1 MREEEKLNT
10 MKSFKEEGFKIG
22 RDGKVITL
30 DFDEMFDFIY
40 LQKANEGRR
49 SLLEYKATASLDG
62 WKRRK
67 GMNRINLYFDKSLSH
82 IAENSYG
89 QEVYLNQIK
98 DKLKLDEENEI
109 YFPIQIKGVS
119 ISFIQGL
126 IKDLVNTYGKE
137 KVLQLITLKSDNEML
152 QERLNRN
159 IKF

>member
-1 MREEEKLNT
+1 
-10 MKSFKEEGFKIG
+10 
-22 RDGKVITL
+22 
-30 DFDEMFDFIY
+30 
-40 LQKANEGRR
+40 
-49 SLLEYKATASLDG
+49 
-62 WKRRK
+62 
-67 GMNRINLYFDKSLSH
+67 MNRINLYFDKSLSH
-82 IAENSYG
+82 IVGKPYG
-89 QEVYLNQIK
+89 QEVYLSQIK